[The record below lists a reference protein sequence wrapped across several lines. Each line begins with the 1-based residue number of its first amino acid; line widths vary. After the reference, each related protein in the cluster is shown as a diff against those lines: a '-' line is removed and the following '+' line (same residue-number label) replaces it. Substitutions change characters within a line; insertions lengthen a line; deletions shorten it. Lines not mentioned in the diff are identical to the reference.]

1 MSSIR
6 FMTGAVA
13 LGLSALAISATQPA
27 IAADKPQPVNIRF
40 ASDIVPP
47 PHPAAIAQ
55 VYFGELL
62 EKAIPGS
69 KVRIYPAGSLYKIPE
84 AVEAM
89 TDGNLEFT
97 WGQFGKTSQIDP
109 YMAAVNGPM
118 LLTTPGAMNQLEKFS
133 TFKALVKRFKDV
145 HGIKIF
151 GAGHLSMYIGVGG
164 GVPLREV
171 SAFEGKKLRSMG
183 PAENVALEKWGASAV
198 TMAFGDVPP
207 ALETKVIDGLATS
220 LSGFLATKDQAPYF
234 TVAGINGISGDYYWI
249 GASYA
254 WWNKL
259 NKPTQDIIERLM
271 VEKVIP
277 FEKKA
282 NWCNDKRVLDQFK
295 TEDPSKPGI
304 FVLSPDKAEAFATK
318 LGDATA
324 DWVKTKTPKDA
335 DKLVDSF
342 VKQAR
347 AASKAHPIGSDPLE
361 KTDCKEIQPWFD
373 RYAKK
378 TEPKKEPAKK
388 K

>member
-1 MSSIR
+1 
-6 FMTGAVA
+6 MTGAIA
-13 LGLSALAISATQPA
+13 LGISTLAVVVAPQA
-27 IAADKPQPVNIRF
+27 MAAEKPQPVNIRF

-55 VYFGELL
+55 VYFGEEL

-89 TDGNLEFT
+89 TEGNLEMT

-109 YMAAVNGPM
+109 YMATVNGPM
-118 LLTTPGAMNQLEKFS
+118 LLTTPGAMNQLENFS
-133 TFKALVKRFKDV
+133 TYKALVKRFKEI

-151 GAGHLSMYIGVGG
+151 GAGHLSMYMGIGGRE
-164 GVPLREV
+164 PLRKIEQ
-171 SAFEGKKLRSMG
+171 FDGKKLRSMG
-183 PAENVALEKWGASAV
+183 PAENVALESWGASAV

-220 LSGFLATKDQAPYF
+220 LGGFNSTKDQAPYF
-234 TVAGINGISGDYYWI
+234 TVAGINGVVGDYYWI
-249 GASYA
+249 GASYK

-259 NKPTQDIIERLM
+259 NKPTQDIIEKLM

-277 FEKKA
+277 FQKAA
-282 NWCNDKRVLDQFK
+282 NWCYDKRVLDK
-295 TEDPSKPGI
+295 YRTEDPTKPGI
-304 FVLSPDKAEAFATK
+304 YILKPEEAAAFSEK

-324 DWVKTKTPKDA
+324 KWVKSKTPDDA
-335 DKLVDSF
+335 NKLVDSF
-342 VKQAR
+342 VKEAR
-347 AASKAHPIGSDPLE
+347 AASKAHPLGTDPLE
-361 KTDCKEIQPWFD
+361 KTDCAPYEAWFN

-378 TEPKKEPAKK
+378 
-388 K
+388 

>member
-1 MSSIR
+1 MSSTR
-6 FMTGAVA
+6 FITGAIT
-13 LGLSALAISATQPA
+13 LGLGALVISVAQPA

-47 PHPAAIAQ
+47 PHPASIAQ
-55 VYFGELL
+55 VYFGEEL

-89 TDGNLEFT
+89 TDGNLEMT

-118 LLTTPGAMNQLEKFS
+118 LLTTPGAMNQLDNFS

-151 GAGHLSMYIGVGG
+151 GSGHLSMYIGVGG

-171 SAFEGKKLRSMG
+171 KDFAGKKLRSMG
-183 PAENVALEKWGASAV
+183 PAENVALESWGASAV

-207 ALETKVIDGLATS
+207 ALETKVIDGLVTS
-220 LSGFLATKDQAPYF
+220 LGGFNSTKDQAPYF
-234 TVAGINGISGDYYWI
+234 TVAGINGISGDYYWV

-259 NKPTQDIIERLM
+259 NKPTQKIIEDLM
-271 VEKVIP
+271 VNKVIP
-277 FEKKA
+277 FEKAA
-282 NWCNDKRVLDQFK
+282 NWCYDKRVLRKFETKDK
-295 TEDPSKPGI
+295 TKPGI
-304 FVLSPDKAEAFATK
+304 YVLSPEEAQAFASK
-318 LGDATA
+318 LGDATVN
-324 DWVKTKTPKDA
+324 WVKSKTPKDA
-335 DKLVDSF
+335 NKLVDDF
-342 VKQAR
+342 VRDAR

-361 KTDCKEIQPWFD
+361 KTDCAPYEAWFNK
-373 RYAKK
+373 YAKK
-378 TEPKKEPAKK
+378 
-388 K
+388 

>member
-6 FMTGAVA
+6 FMTGAAV
-13 LGLSALAISATQPA
+13 LGLGALAILAAQPA
-27 IAADKPQPVNIRF
+27 FAADKPQPVNIRF

-47 PHPAAIAQ
+47 PHPASISQ

-89 TDGNLEFT
+89 TDGNLEMT

-109 YMAAVNGPM
+109 YMAVVNGPM
-118 LLTTPGAMNQLEKFS
+118 LLTTPGAMNQLDSFS

-151 GAGHLSMYIGVGG
+151 GSGHLSMYIGVGG

-171 SAFEGKKLRSMG
+171 KDFAGKKLRSMG
-183 PAENVALEKWGASAV
+183 PAENVALESWGASAV

-207 ALETKVIDGLATS
+207 ALETKVIDGLVTS
-220 LSGFLATKDQAPYF
+220 LGGFNSTKDQAPYF

-259 NKPTQDIIERLM
+259 NKPTQDIIEKLM
-271 VEKVIP
+271 VEKVLP
-277 FEKKA
+277 FEKAA
-282 NWCNDKRVLDQFK
+282 NWCYDKRVLRKFETKDK
-295 TEDPSKPGI
+295 TKPGI
-304 FVLSPDKAEAFATK
+304 YVLSPDEAKAFASK
-318 LGDATA
+318 LGDATVN
-324 DWVKTKTPKDA
+324 WVKSKTPKDA

-342 VKQAR
+342 VHDAR

-361 KTDCKEIQPWFD
+361 KTDCAPYEAWFN

-378 TEPKKEPAKK
+378 
-388 K
+388 

>member
-1 MSSIR
+1 MSSTR
-6 FMTGAVA
+6 FITGAVT
-13 LGLSALAISATQPA
+13 LGLGALVISAVQPA

-55 VYFGELL
+55 VYFGEEL

-89 TDGNLEFT
+89 TDGNLEMT

-118 LLTTPGAMNQLEKFS
+118 LLTTPGAMNQLDNFS

-151 GAGHLSMYIGVGG
+151 GSGHLSMYIGVGG

-171 SAFEGKKLRSMG
+171 KDFAGKKLRSMG
-183 PAENVALEKWGASAV
+183 PAENVALESWGASAV

-207 ALETKVIDGLATS
+207 ALETKVIDGLVTS
-220 LSGFLATKDQAPYF
+220 LGGFNSTKDQAPYF

-259 NKPTQDIIERLM
+259 NKPTQKIIEDLM
-271 VEKVIP
+271 VNKVIP
-277 FEKKA
+277 FEKAA
-282 NWCNDKRVLDQFK
+282 NWCYDKRVLRKFETKDK
-295 TEDPSKPGI
+295 TKPGI
-304 FVLSPDKAEAFATK
+304 YVLSPDEAQAFATK
-318 LGDATA
+318 LGDATVN
-324 DWVKTKTPKDA
+324 WVKSKTPKDA
-335 DKLVDSF
+335 NKLVDDF
-342 VKQAR
+342 VRDAR
-347 AASKAHPIGSDPLE
+347 AASKAHPIGTDPLE
-361 KTDCKEIQPWFD
+361 KTDCAPYEAWFNK
-373 RYAKK
+373 YAKK
-378 TEPKKEPAKK
+378 
-388 K
+388 